1 MASMNQESKDSANF
15 EEEKRFI
22 EIIIETYREYSIHG
36 PRSSKK
42 VDHFHQSIKNMLEP
56 LFTIENGFE
65 VRLEHFVTSCN
76 SSGKKKCDIV
86 IMKNNMPYIIFPV
99 KIIMSNYKQNKNNSW
114 ENLTGELIHIRWL
127 NPDVFILPINI
138 LMNKTPYL
146 EKNKVIKKFE
156 SIDIND
162 IKNYDELIKQ
172 NICYDMINYIVEVD
186 HIKKENEPFNEMP
199 RIKGFHVDTKYR
211 TLSSIVDK
219 LL

>member
-1 MASMNQESKDSANF
+1 MTSMNQESKDSVNF

-22 EIIIETYREYSIHG
+22 EIIIATYREYSIHG
-36 PRSSKK
+36 SRSSKK
-42 VDHFHQSIKNMLEP
+42 VDHFHQSIQNMLEP

-65 VRLEHFVTSCN
+65 VRLEHDVVSCN

-86 IMKNNMPYIIFPV
+86 IMKNNTPYIIFPV
-99 KIIMSNYKQNKNNSW
+99 KIIMSNYKQNRNNSW
-114 ENLTGELIHIRWL
+114 ENLTGELFHIKWC
-127 NPDVFILPINI
+127 NPDVFIVPINI

-146 EKNKVIKKFE
+146 KKNKVIKKFE

-186 HIKKENEPFNEMP
+186 HIKKENELFNEMP